1 MDSYK
6 ALSALIL
13 VLTAVF
19 AQAGWTQDKPV
30 GSKERG
36 ASGQRR
42 PAATKDQGFTS
53 KSFRYSVA
61 APSSWILRRDI
72 SFERASAGKSFPI
85 EYLMVDTQVSL
96 LERTPVTYIRVAG
109 RANDKAGIDGM
120 TPIQI
125 PFNPDYESLTVHSI
139 TIWRNEQKQD
149 RLKNAKVD
157 ILQREKELE
166 RRIYDGTIT
175 ALFIPEDVRVG
186 DVIDFSYTIRGANPI
201 LGDRYA
207 GYFLTAYNAPAK
219 ALHMRIIHP
228 PEKKLNSRQINSP
241 SVSLR
246 IKEDGPVREIA
257 FDAND
262 TTAVVDE
269 GDRPIWHMITPGF
282 EVSEYESWQ
291 EVSDWAGKLFKV
303 PTDLSPALRAR
314 IDEIRRQ
321 NPVARDQVRAALQL
335 AQEEIRYFGVELGVS
350 SHRPAHPNDTFE
362 RRYGDCKDKTLLLT
376 TILRQLGVEAVP
388 ALVWAR
394 RGKLLGSV
402 LPSPRAFDHVIT
414 RVTLDGKVYW
424 LDATRN
430 YQFGSIE
437 KLGFYDFG
445 KALPV
450 GNASL
455 DDVLPPEGYVNSTR
469 SVETFRVV
477 TGKEPVQATIETTHA
492 GARAESM
499 RAFVASRGFSEVSKL
514 IGSDMVRRYPTAE
527 MDGELTVADDKATNE
542 FRTIEKYRIRDFLS
556 YKSGRFTIRVDGGQV
571 LGAIPL
577 PKAVNRST
585 PFALPYPAEI
595 TDTAIVELPEPTPFR
610 PNEPVV
616 IRDPSFGYRS
626 AIRAQPSRLTVD
638 YEVRTLQDN
647 VTAVNF
653 GAYLEKTQRIRMN
666 ISTSLTIPVTKPPEA
681 ALDRARRAWDSAS
694 RTQRPRDISSA
705 LLASQRL
712 VAAIEETNI
721 ESGRLNDKQAA
732 QAYLDK
738 AIAHSNLYEHDQAL
752 ADLER
757 ALKLAP
763 ELADAYHARG
773 VIFNKQKKWS
783 EAIETFLTAERLSKG
798 ENPGYQERGEAL
810 YYLGRYAESVK
821 AFDAE
826 INIGKNRVFVA
837 IWRYLANQRLDGT
850 GERKL
855 EDLLAGT
862 DPESWPG
869 PIARFMLGKQT
880 EYELLKAAEHKD
892 KNRELPQL
900 CEAYFFIGQ
909 RYLQRND
916 KKRALEF
923 FEKSID
929 TDIKMYREYG
939 YANIEAERLR

>member
-1 MDSYK
+1 M
-6 ALSALIL
+6 I
-13 VLTAVF
+13 
-19 AQAGWTQDKPV
+19 
-30 GSKERG
+30 
-36 ASGQRR
+36 
-42 PAATKDQGFTS
+42 
-53 KSFRYSVA
+53 
-61 APSSWILRRDI
+61 
-72 SFERASAGKSFPI
+72 
-85 EYLMVDTQVSL
+85 DTQVSL
-96 LERTPVTYIRVAG
+96 LERTPVTFIRVAE

-125 PFNPDYESLTVHSI
+125 PFNPDYESLTVHNI
-139 TIWRNEQKQD
+139 AIWRNEQRQD
-149 RLKNAKVD
+149 RLKNARVD

-175 ALFIPEDVRVG
+175 ALFILEDVRVG
-186 DVIDFSYTIRGANPI
+186 DVIDFSYTIRGTNPI
-201 LGDRYA
+201 LGDRYS
-207 GYFLTAYNAPAK
+207 GYFWTAYNAPAK
-219 ALHMRIIHP
+219 TLHMRIIHP
-228 PEKKLNSRQINSP
+228 PERKLNSRQVNSP
-241 SVSLR
+241 GVSLR

-257 FDAND
+257 FDAGD
-262 TTAVVDE
+262 TTGIVDE
-269 GDRPIWHMITPGF
+269 GDRPIWHTITPGF

-291 EVSDWAGKLFKV
+291 EVSDWASKLFIV
-303 PTDLSPALRAR
+303 PAELSPALRSR
-314 IDEIRRQ
+314 IDEIRGQ
-321 NPVARDQVRAALQL
+321 NPVARERVRAALQL

-350 SHRPAHPNDTFE
+350 SHKPAHPNDTFE

-376 TILRQLGVEAVP
+376 TILRQLGIEAVP

-437 KLGFYDFG
+437 KLGFYNFG

-469 SVETFRVV
+469 FVETFRVV
-477 TGKEPVQATIETTHA
+477 TGKEPVQATIETIHA
-492 GARAESM
+492 GARAENM

-514 IGSDMVRRYPTAE
+514 IASDTVRRYPTAE
-527 MDGELTVADDKATNE
+527 TDGELTVVDDKAANE
-542 FRTIEKYRIRDFLS
+542 FKTIEKYRIRDFLS
-556 YKSGRFTIRVDGGQV
+556 YKNGRFMIRVDGGQV

-585 PFALPYPAEI
+585 PFALQYPAEI
-595 TDTAIVELPEPTPFR
+595 TDTAIVELPETTPFR
-610 PNEPVV
+610 PSEPVV
-616 IRDPSFGYRS
+616 VRDPSFGYRS
-626 AIRAQPSRLTVD
+626 AIRAQPDRLTAD

-647 VTAVNF
+647 VAAVNF

-666 ISTSLTIPVTKPPEA
+666 ISTSLTIPVTKAPEA
-681 ALDRARRAWDSAS
+681 ALDRLRRAWDTAS
-694 RTQRPRDISSA
+694 RTLRSRDISSA
-705 LLASQRL
+705 LSANQRFLAS
-712 VAAIEETNI
+712 VEEANI
-721 ESGRLNDKQAA
+721 ESGRLSDKQAA

-738 AIAHSNLYEHDQAL
+738 AIALSYLYEDDQAL

-757 ALKLAP
+757 ALRLSP
-763 ELADAYHARG
+763 EFADAYHARG

-783 EAIETFLTAERLSKG
+783 EAIEAFLTAERLSKG
-798 ENPGYQERGEAL
+798 EIPGYQERGEAL

-821 AFDAE
+821 AFDAG
-826 INIGKNRVFVA
+826 ISMTKDRVFVA
-837 IWRYLANQRLDGT
+837 IWRYLASRRLDGT

-855 EDLLAGT
+855 EDFLAGT

-880 EYELLKAAEHKD
+880 ESELLKAAGHKD
-892 KNRELPQL
+892 KTRELPQL

-909 RYLQRND
+909 RYLLRND
-916 KKRALEF
+916 RKQALEF
-923 FEKSID
+923 FEKSIE

-939 YANIEAERLR
+939 YAKIETERLK

>member
-1 MDSYK
+1 M
-6 ALSALIL
+6 
-13 VLTAVF
+13 
-19 AQAGWTQDKPV
+19 
-30 GSKERG
+30 
-36 ASGQRR
+36 
-42 PAATKDQGFTS
+42 
-53 KSFRYSVA
+53 
-61 APSSWILRRDI
+61 
-72 SFERASAGKSFPI
+72 
-85 EYLMVDTQVSL
+85 
-96 LERTPVTYIRVAG
+96 
-109 RANDKAGIDGM
+109 
-120 TPIQI
+120 
-125 PFNPDYESLTVHSI
+125 
-139 TIWRNEQKQD
+139 
-149 RLKNAKVD
+149 
-157 ILQREKELE
+157 
-166 RRIYDGTIT
+166 
-175 ALFIPEDVRVG
+175 
-186 DVIDFSYTIRGANPI
+186 
-201 LGDRYA
+201 
-207 GYFLTAYNAPAK
+207 
-219 ALHMRIIHP
+219 
-228 PEKKLNSRQINSP
+228 
-241 SVSLR
+241 
-246 IKEDGPVREIA
+246 
-257 FDAND
+257 
-262 TTAVVDE
+262 
-269 GDRPIWHMITPGF
+269 
-282 EVSEYESWQ
+282 SEYASWQ
-291 EVSDWAGKLFKV
+291 EVSDWASKLFKI

-314 IDEIRRQ
+314 IDEIRLQ
-321 NPVARDQVRAALQL
+321 NPAAREQVRAALQL
-335 AQEEIRYFGVELGVS
+335 AQEEVRYFGVELGVS

-394 RGKLLGSV
+394 RGKLLASV

-437 KLGFYDFG
+437 RLGFYDFG

-492 GARAESM
+492 GARAENM
-499 RAFVASRGFSEVSKL
+499 RAFVASRGFAEVSKL
-514 IGSDMVRRYPTAE
+514 IASDMVRRYPTAE
-527 MDGELTVADDKATNE
+527 TDGELTVADDKATNE

-556 YKSGRFTIRVDGGQV
+556 YKNGRFAIRVDGGQV
-571 LGAIPL
+571 LGAVPL

-585 PFALPYPAEI
+585 PFALPYPTEI

-610 PNEPVV
+610 PSEPVV
-616 IRDPSFGYRS
+616 IRDPSFGFRS
-626 AIRAQPSRLTVD
+626 AIRAQPGRLTVD

-647 VTAVNF
+647 VTAGGF
-653 GAYLEKTQRIRMN
+653 GAYLEKLQRIRMN
-666 ISTSLTIPVTKPPEA
+666 ISTSLTIPVTKTPEA
-681 ALDRARRAWDSAS
+681 ARMRRAWDIAS
-694 RTQRPRDISSA
+694 RTQRSRDISSA
-705 LLASQRL
+705 LSASQRL
-712 VAAIEETNI
+712 VAAVEQTNI

-763 ELADAYHARG
+763 EFADAHHARG

-783 EAIETFLTAERLSKG
+783 EAVEAFLTAERLSKG

-821 AFDAE
+821 AFDAD
-826 INIGKNRVFVA
+826 ISMGKNRAFA
-837 IWRYLANQRLDGT
+837 ALWAFLASQRLDGT

-855 EDLLAGT
+855 EDLLART

-880 EYELLKAAEHKD
+880 ESELLKAAEHKD
-892 KNRELPQL
+892 KSRELPQL

-909 RYLQRND
+909 RYLLRND
-916 KKRALEF
+916 RKRALEF
-923 FEKSID
+923 FEKTLE

-939 YANIEAERLR
+939 YASIEAERLR